1 MNALLHLR
9 VQAHIVWGVA
19 MSSSSSLIACAIP
32 EDDRLLSRK
41 EVARYLGVCPKT
53 VDRLDDDFRPDRKFP
68 HCYLIKLPGRKRP
81 IKRWSLREVL
91 EYLRSTRGR

>member
-1 MNALLHLR
+1 MPNSKPP
-9 VQAHIVWGVA
+9 VSCVN
-19 MSSSSSLIACAIP
+19 P
-32 EDDRLLSRK
+32 EDDRLLCRK

-53 VDRLDDDFRPDRKFP
+53 VNRLDDDFRPDRKFP